1 MFKLVLMLFNHFM
14 AILLKILIDDEY
26 EKTEDEVDIMSV
38 EDDRLVYII
47 YRLVYVIY
55 RLV

>member
-1 MFKLVLMLFNHFM
+1 MFKLVLMLINHFM

-38 EDDRLVYII
+38 EDDRLV
-47 YRLVYVIY
+47 
-55 RLV
+55 